1 MQQHWEIIE
10 QLTEKTWGTR
20 LNCFVGVQNDG
31 TFNSFH
37 EEEIGELLA
46 KYTARTTTIRRT
58 TSANWRIYICS
69 VLNNSLSPKLADKQA
84 IEDELSIDGRKAFGF
99 GTYTQP
105 HSIIA
110 NYDVENFIG
119 QLRDGECFSLQF
131 SCAN

>member
-1 MQQHWEIIE
+1 M
-10 QLTEKTWGTR
+10 
-20 LNCFVGVQNDG
+20 VGVQNEG

-46 KYTARTTTIRRT
+46 KYIARTTTIRRT

-84 IEDELSIDGRKAFGF
+84 IEDELSIDGGKAFCF

-110 NYDVENFIG
+110 NYDFENFFLAFIG

-131 SCAN
+131 SCSN